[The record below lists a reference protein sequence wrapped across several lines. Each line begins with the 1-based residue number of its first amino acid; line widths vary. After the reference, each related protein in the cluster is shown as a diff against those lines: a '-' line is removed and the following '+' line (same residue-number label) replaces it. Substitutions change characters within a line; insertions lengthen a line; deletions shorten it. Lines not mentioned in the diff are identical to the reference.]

1 MSLPALPDIFGNY
14 VLGDFN
20 EVVSPPNID
29 WLPQTAG
36 WYVVAAV
43 LIAWTSHKLWLR
55 LQYWYRN
62 RYRKEASNRLRQ
74 LGNSATAAAQI
85 NSLLKLTALAAFS
98 RQQVASLS
106 GHDWA
111 RFLNAQCEQPSFNQ
125 DQCQILALGIYQ
137 KQTLERATAEQ
148 LIAASLTWIEKH
160 KNRYDD

>member
-74 LGNSATAAAQI
+74 LGNSATAAA
-85 NSLLKLTALAAFS
+85 
-98 RQQVASLS
+98 
-106 GHDWA
+106 
-111 RFLNAQCEQPSFNQ
+111 
-125 DQCQILALGIYQ
+125 
-137 KQTLERATAEQ
+137 
-148 LIAASLTWIEKH
+148 
-160 KNRYDD
+160 